1 MGRVG
6 CDHTHLQ
13 VVTIQLYI
21 MGCSGSKTDNISTT
35 TPQTQSNDGPI
46 EDLTPTAPAMDTD
59 AKMEEF
65 PGAPETEPPPPEPI
79 NFSPEAVTVPDA
91 GGIPVAAVAI
101 REEE

>member
-1 MGRVG
+1 MYRSLA
-6 CDHTHLQ
+6 DLNIIHIYEH
-13 VVTIQLYI
+13 QLD
-21 MGCSGSKTDNISTT
+21 CSYYFF
-35 TPQTQSNDGPI
+35 QSNDGPI
-46 EDLTPTAPAMDTD
+46 EDLTPTAPALDTD

-65 PGAPETEPPPPEPI
+65 SGAPETEPPAPEPI